1 VSLGLAERLW
11 LGEADDDF
19 GGATD
24 GYLYGDRLG
33 LLDCVLL
40 GEAKDGVDRGV
51 QLGSCEALCL
61 LGSMAIQ
68 LATCLGF
75 CLVIYNGCF

>member
-1 VSLGLAERLW
+1 MAVCHLDWQS
-11 LGEADDDF
+11 GEADDDF

-40 GEAKDGVDRGV
+40 GEAKDGVDRGYSWAPV
-51 QLGSCEALCL
+51 RH
-61 LGSMAIQ
+61 
-68 LATCLGF
+68 F
-75 CLVIYNGCF
+75 VF